1 MPAPVIIYNILS
13 RMDGSFFFLS
23 SFFFINP
30 SYTYC
35 LFPCPKYELYLIF
48 STEGKACM
56 NYILMELGC
65 ACFPSFFQYI
75 YIYIKNITR
84 SIGAFLVAD
93 FCFLAYL
100 NKARK
105 QKFGVFEFRAM
116 RAARFHL
123 WFPVKGLSYTVFF
136 SS

>member
-1 MPAPVIIYNILS
+1 M
-13 RMDGSFFFLS
+13 
-23 SFFFINP
+23 
-30 SYTYC
+30 C
-35 LFPCPKYELYLIF
+35 ELYSYGARLCMFPFIF
-48 STEGKACM
+48 SVAVQ
-56 NYILMELGC
+56 
-65 ACFPSFFQYI
+65 S

-105 QKFGVFEFRAM
+105 QKFGVFEFRAL

-123 WFPVKGLSYTVFF
+123 WFPVKGLSCRVFF
-136 SS
+136 FIIIVYKVNSIMQYSKEKERKENDS

>member
-1 MPAPVIIYNILS
+1 
-13 RMDGSFFFLS
+13 MDGSFFFLS

-56 NYILMELGC
+56 NYILEYGARLCM
-65 ACFPSFFQYI
+65 FPFIFSVAVQLYIYI